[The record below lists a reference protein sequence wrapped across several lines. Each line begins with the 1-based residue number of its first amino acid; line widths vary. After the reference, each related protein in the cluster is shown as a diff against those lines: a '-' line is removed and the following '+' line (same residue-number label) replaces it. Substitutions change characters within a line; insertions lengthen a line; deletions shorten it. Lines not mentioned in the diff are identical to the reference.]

1 MGQISIT
8 SAHGKKGRV
17 TQFEGYSDRAEEK
30 MYSQLIKVLKL
41 HYEKHPHKLSN
52 AMKTLAY
59 NAGS

>member
-8 SAHGKKGRV
+8 SAHGKRGRV

-41 HYEKHPHKLSN
+41 HYERRRRRASK
-52 AMKTLAY
+52 
-59 NAGS
+59 

>member
-1 MGQISIT
+1 ME
-8 SAHGKKGRV
+8 
-17 TQFEGYSDRAEEK
+17 FEGYSDRAEEK